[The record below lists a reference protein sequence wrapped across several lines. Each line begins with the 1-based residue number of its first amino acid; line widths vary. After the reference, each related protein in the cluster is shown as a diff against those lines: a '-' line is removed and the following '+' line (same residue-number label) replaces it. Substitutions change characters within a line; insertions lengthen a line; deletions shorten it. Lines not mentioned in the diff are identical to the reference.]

1 MIESDAMPARS
12 QQSPRAEI
20 FLLQFP
26 RCVRICTR
34 PPYSVRSAESLRD
47 RVTVVIQSPGW
58 TRLLG
63 LLPAGVGVGM
73 LGGAL
78 LRRIRSGS

>member
-1 MIESDAMPARS
+1 MGDPDQPRWWDFIGHRRRYVSDLTWFGLAA
-12 QQSPRAEI
+12 AI
-20 FLLQFP
+20 
-26 RCVRICTR
+26 IGI
-34 PPYSVRSAESLRD
+34 
-47 RVTVVIQSPGW
+47 TVVTQSPGW

-63 LLPAGVGVGM
+63 LLPVGVGVGM